1 MFFFDYYIN
10 SIFKKNTF
18 CQQVYCVYFNFIF
31 NCTSYCMIVS
41 QYTMK
46 HISGASL
53 IVLLC
58 VLIHVLGIGSD
69 NVYFHVQ
76 QNIASV
82 ILLVSQGSAYL
93 LYPLLGWLA
102 DVHFTRYKF
111 VRTAFVLLL
120 IGCTS
125 LVIVVVSN
133 LLLHEQYM
141 YLLYAIGGIFM
152 MLCLFALG
160 MFEATAV
167 QFGMDQ
173 MLEDSSDKLS
183 RFIQWYYWG
192 SKLGRLIISLV
203 VSGTLIYLGNCHIQA
218 SYPFRYRFVLVI
230 GSSASL
236 IQGSQQVVCV
246 IVGIWFLVYYQK
258 HFNIDQIGSSPWKL
272 VYQVLK
278 YAWQH
283 KCPER

>member
-1 MFFFDYYIN
+1 
-10 SIFKKNTF
+10 
-18 CQQVYCVYFNFIF
+18 
-31 NCTSYCMIVS
+31 MIAP

-69 NVYFHVQ
+69 NVYFHAQ

-82 ILLVSQGSAYL
+82 VLLVSQGSAYL

-125 LVIVVVSN
+125 FVIVVVSN

-141 YLLYAIGGIFM
+141 YLLYAIGCIFM

-167 QFGMDQ
+167 QFGLDQ
-173 MLEDSSDKLS
+173 MLEDSSYKLS

-192 SKLGRLIISLV
+192 SKLGRLIICLV